1 MDARPGGAGQG
12 SMDNGSAG
20 AGAARH
26 QPGPGTGPAA
36 GIAELGAEFDRSRTP
51 YGADALIAC
60 DRLVRIYAA
69 DGIEVQALQG
79 LDLLVGEGELTAM
92 VGASGSGK
100 STLMNILAGLDAPTA
115 GSVRV
120 AGHDLA
126 AMTAADRVGYRRRV
140 VGFVWQQT
148 SRNLLP
154 VPDRAAERDA
164 ADAVQRHAAAPARQP
179 GAGTARPAR
188 RRALRGP
195 AARSSCPAAS
205 SSAPRSPPRWPTGRG
220 CCWPTSRPASST
232 ARPPRDVFGALQSA
246 NASLGVTVLVVTH
259 DPAVSE
265 QVRADDRDPGRADE
279 QRDPAARDA
288 DGAGN
293 ADAARGRVRGAGPG
307 RPGAAAR
314 ARWSSRSACGTGSGW
329 RPSPITSASGRTTAT
344 AARSDRPAGHRR
356 RHRRRRAADGRR
368 RRGDPHVRQ
377 RRAWPCTRCAAST
390 FTLPPGAAG
399 RAARPVRI
407 GQDHAAEHRRRAG
420 PADQRARVHVAGA
433 GGDAR

>member
-154 VPDRAAERDA
+154 YLTAQQNVVLPMRFSGTPRRQRASRALELLDLLG
-164 ADAVQRHAAAPARQP
+164 VGHC
-179 GAGTARPAR
+179 AGRRPAQLSGGEQQR
-188 RRALRGP
+188 TAIATALANGP
-195 AARSSCPAAS
+195 RVLLADE
-205 SSAPRSPPRWPTGRG
+205 PTGELD
-220 CCWPTSRPASST
+220 SAT
-232 ARPPRDVFGALQSA
+232 ARDVFAALQSA

-265 QVRADDRDPGRADE
+265 QVRRTIAIRDGRTASE
-279 QRDPAARDA
+279 TLRHAIS

-293 ADAARGRVRGAGPG
+293 PTQHAVEYAVLDRAGRLQLPREMVEPLGMRDRVRLEAEPDHIG
-307 RPGAAAR
+307 
-314 ARWSSRSACGTGSGW
+314 
-329 RPSPITSASGRTTAT
+329 
-344 AARSDRPAGHRR
+344 
-356 RHRRRRAADGRR
+356 
-368 RRGDPHVRQ
+368 V
-377 RRAWPCTRCAAST
+377 WPDDSH
-390 FTLPPGAAG
+390 G
-399 RAARPVRI
+399 
-407 GQDHAAEHRRRAG
+407 GQE
-420 PADQRARVHVAGA
+420 
-433 GGDAR
+433 